1 MSERRTN
8 APGAHRGQQRQTAR
22 TSGSERRRGPATGAG
37 QGGVAGAERRGAPG
51 EAMLPPEEHG
61 EDYISER
68 ELLDKEP

>member
-8 APGAHRGQQRQTAR
+8 APGAHRGQQRQTSQ

-37 QGGVAGAERRGAPG
+37 HGGAAGAERRGAPG

-68 ELLDKEP
+68 DLLDKEP

>member
-8 APGAHRGQQRQTAR
+8 APGAHRGQQRQTGQKR
-22 TSGSERRRGPATGAG
+22 GSERRPGPATGAG
-37 QGGVAGAERRGAPG
+37 HGGVAGAEHRGAPG

-68 ELLDKEP
+68 DLLDREP